1 MKSLQVIEKLFRYV
15 LRYRLQLILLLVVSL
30 FGVGFEVIKPFPL
43 KFIIDNVLG
52 NHSSPFL
59 NGLLPSEFIADKKK
73 LLLFCISAMI
83 LILVCSAALS
93 AWIFNLTIT
102 LSQRLVYDL
111 SIDFFSKLQRLSLA
125 FHSKNKI
132 GDLLNRMNGDVFVVY
147 FLVAQILLPS
157 LTSIVSLI
165 GMFYVM
171 VKIDVLL
178 AVLTFCVLPLL
189 GFTLAFFAKPMND
202 TTMTQYIKHGEM
214 SAFVQQSLS
223 SMKVIQA
230 FAREAFMQGK
240 LNTHAEEFSNAYKKA
255 NKVSMTYNQLSL
267 VISGFT
273 AALVIGVGAY
283 RSLDGRLSVGDLF
296 IFVGYISALYG
307 PITSLSTAISTAITL
322 SARGKRIF
330 EILESDEVV
339 KEKQSA
345 IRFQSLTGGVEFKDV
360 SFGYNK
366 SEDAVLYNVSFK
378 VKPGEIV
385 AIVGPTGAG
394 KSSVISLIT
403 RFYDTWNGIVSVD
416 GMNVKDVELHS
427 LRNNISIVLQDAF
440 LFPMTIKENILFGN
454 PDATEE
460 QIAEAAKAAQ
470 AHEFI
475 HKMPEGYDTMITE
488 NGASLSG
495 GQRQRIAI
503 ARAFLK
509 KAPIL
514 ILDEPTS
521 AVDALTE
528 AKIFS
533 ALQSYAKGKT
543 VFLIS
548 HRLSTLKHADQI
560 IAIKD
565 GRVEEKGTHESL
577 LAKGAFYAGLYKHQH
592 IS

>member
-1 MKSLQVIEKLFRYV
+1 MKSLQVIKKLFSYV
-15 LRYRLQLILLLVVSL
+15 LRYRLQLFLLLVVSL

-52 NHSSPFL
+52 NQTSD
-59 NGLLPSEFIADKKK
+59 FISRLFHANLVAGKKD
-73 LLLFCISAMI
+73 LLLWCIGAMI
-83 LILVCSAALS
+83 LILLASAALS
-93 AWIFNLTIT
+93 AWIFNLTIN

-111 SIDFFSKLQRLSLA
+111 SIDFFSKLQRLSLS

-157 LTSIVSLI
+157 LTSIVSLF

-171 VKIDVLL
+171 VKIDLLL
-178 AVLTFCVLPLL
+178 AALTFCILPLL

-202 TTMTQYIKHGEM
+202 TTMTQYIKHGEL

-240 LNTHAEEFSNAYKKA
+240 MNTHAEEFSKAYKKA

-267 VISGFT
+267 VISGLT

-283 RSLDGRLSVGDLF
+283 RSLGGKLSVGDLF

-339 KEKQSA
+339 KEKSSA
-345 IRFQSLTGGVEFKDV
+345 IRFQSLKGGVEFKEV
-360 SFGYNK
+360 SFGYKK
-366 SEDAVLYNVSFK
+366 SEAPILHHISF
-378 VKPGEIV
+378 VVHPGEVV

-394 KSSVISLIT
+394 KSSIISLIT
-403 RFYDTWNGIVSVD
+403 RFYDTWTGRVLVD
-416 GMNVKDVELHS
+416 GMDVRDTELHS
-427 LRNNISIVLQDAF
+427 LRSNISMVLQDAF
-440 LFPMTIKENILFGN
+440 LFPMTIGENILFGN
-454 PDATEE
+454 PDASKE
-460 QIAEAAKAAQ
+460 QIIEAAKAAQ
-470 AHEFI
+470 AHDFI
-475 HKMPEGYDTMITE
+475 QKMPEGYDTMITE

-509 KAPIL
+509 NAPIL

-528 AKIFS
+528 ARIFS

-565 GRVEEKGTHESL
+565 GRVEESGTHESL
-577 LAKGAFYAGLYKHQH
+577 LAKGAFYAGLYQHQH